1 MGPAV
6 AEGQAPVE
14 VRVRP
19 RALALEVGQEE
30 RLFFSAFDARGRLV
44 QHPGFSLAT
53 TDTAVARVGPDGS
66 VAGISMGSATIV
78 IRAGSAVAEVRVAV
92 FSPKSPAAMRAAP
105 RAPAALETALRRGG
119 RVVIEPNPVQLL
131 PGELQRP
138 RAFLAWADG
147 SRVERMPTD
156 WVTTDTAIVQL
167 DPSGALRARTPG
179 RARLIAWLE
188 AAAAADTVPVL
199 VNHGEIRA
207 DRSQVVMRP
216 GDFDTVAVLVPSQ
229 GNRRLSSGLRW
240 WVVNPSVARVGPT
253 GIVQALGLGSTE
265 LVIQGFQQELRL
277 PVVVHRP
284 VSRLRLVPSPGPD
297 PLPVPLLGTHSVMV
311 TPTSADSL
319 PVPEALLVWE
329 LADSTIADFDPVTR
343 ELRGKQSG
351 TTSLTLRVRGFD
363 PIAWAIRVEPMAI
376 AIEQAHLAVEPM
388 TRDTLVAR
396 FNGPSGMSIGQ
407 ASGVVWS
414 SSPSGIVSVDSAG
427 VILGLTEGRAT
438 VSAATPWGD
447 TAAATVHVVADL
459 LLVIDR
465 AQAGSAIAQA
475 RSRDPSRVTEVLRDG
490 ATNRS
495 PVYSPDRTKVAFSSD
510 RLGDSDIFLVDPDGG
525 SVVRLTEIAGD
536 QTHPAWMPDGQALV
550 FASQESGRSQI
561 LLTGILVPR
570 ARALAT
576 APDGEYYGRPAV
588 SPDGGTL
595 FFIAS
600 DPVGSDLAVL
610 NLTGVSRG
618 VRRVAR
624 DVDPEVRP
632 VALQGGQVLYARGT
646 DAGGST
652 IFRLDLRS
660 GTSTAVYSTDRPISA
675 VAVSR
680 DGETLVFV
688 SDSRLWRGSLA
699 MMDPV
704 IRLSLPTFERVTDPS
719 F

>member
-1 MGPAV
+1 MAPAV

-19 RALALEVGQEE
+19 SALALEVGQEE
-30 RLFFSAFDARGRLV
+30 RVFFSAFDARGRLV
-44 QHPGFSLAT
+44 QHPGFSVAT
-53 TDTAVARVGPDGS
+53 TDTAIARVGPDGT
-66 VAGISMGSATIV
+66 VTGISTGSARLV

-92 FSPKSPAAMRAAP
+92 FSPESPPAMRSAP
-105 RAPAALETALRRGG
+105 RELVALETALRQGG

-138 RAFLAWADG
+138 RAFLEWPDG
-147 SRVERMPTD
+147 SRVERMPD
-156 WVTTDTAIVQL
+156 WVATDTAIVQIES
-167 DPSGALRARTPG
+167 SGALRARTPG
-179 RARLIAWLE
+179 RARLIALLE
-188 AAAAADTVPVL
+188 GQAAADTAPVL
-199 VNHGEIRA
+199 VNHGDFRT

-240 WVVNPSVARVGPT
+240 WVVNPSIARVGPT

-265 LVIQGFQQELRL
+265 LVIQGFQQERRL

-297 PLPVPLLGTHSVMV
+297 PLPVPLLGTRSVMV

-319 PVPEALLVWE
+319 PVPQALLEWE
-329 LADSTIADFDPVTR
+329 LADSNIAEFDPVTR
-343 ELRGKQSG
+343 ELHGKQSG

-376 AIEQAHLAVEPM
+376 AIEQADLAIEPM
-388 TRDTLVAR
+388 VRDTLVAR
-396 FNGPSGMSIGQ
+396 FHAPSGVSIGQ
-407 ASGVVWS
+407 ASGVAWR
-414 SSPSGIVSVDSAG
+414 SSPSGIVSIDSAG
-427 VILGLTEGRAT
+427 VIVGLTEGRAA

-447 TAAATVHVVADL
+447 VAASTVHVVADL

-465 AQAGSAIAQA
+465 AQAGSAIVQA

-495 PVYSPDRTKVAFSSD
+495 PVYSPDRTKVAFGSN
-510 RLGDSDIFLVDPDGG
+510 RFGDSDIFLVDPDGE
-525 SVVRLTEIAGD
+525 SVVRLTENAGD
-536 QTHPAWMPDGQALV
+536 QMHPAWTPDGQSLV

-561 LLTGILVPR
+561 LLTGVLVQR
-570 ARALAT
+570 VRALAT
-576 APDGEYYGRPAV
+576 APDGETYRRPVV

-595 FFIAS
+595 FFIVS
-600 DPVGSDLAVL
+600 DTVGSDLAAL

-624 DVDPEVRP
+624 DVDPEIRP
-632 VALQGGQVLYARGT
+632 APLQGGQVLYARGT
-646 DAGGST
+646 DRGGST
-652 IFRLDLRS
+652 ILRLDLRS

-675 VAVSR
+675 MAVSR